1 MSHYSTALPTAML
14 NDAGLAVTAGWL
26 TVYNIEPEQREYQQ
40 ASLEYLP
47 QGVGLPA
54 LCFVDKP
61 TLPKVGLA
69 LVRSLDGSAWET
81 PPDYRGKTVYST
93 ETGQPE
99 SVTRIGE
106 LDNGVT
112 LLAPATPYDTW
123 NGKTWVTD
131 TTQQQDAA
139 INAARDELAQRQR
152 VATDK
157 ITMLDDAVSLG
168 MATED
173 ESASLL
179 AWKAYRVQLSRV
191 DLETAPEIDWPLA
204 PDA

>member
-1 MSHYSTALPTAML
+1 MSHYSTALPTATL
-14 NDAGLAVTAGWL
+14 NAAGLAVTAGWL

-47 QGVGLPA
+47 EGVGLPA
-54 LCFVDKP
+54 FCFADKP
-61 TLPKVGLA
+61 TLPKAGLA
-69 LVRSLDGSAWET
+69 LVRSRDGSAWET
-81 PPDYRGKTVYST
+81 LPDYRGQTAYST
-93 ETGQPE
+93 ETGEPE
-99 SVTRIGE
+99 TVTRIGE
-106 LDNGVT
+106 LGNGVT

-123 NGKTWVTD
+123 NGEAWVTD

-173 ESASLL
+173 ESAALL

-191 DLETAPEIDWPLA
+191 DLETAPEIEWPLA

>member
-1 MSHYSTALPTAML
+1 MSQYSTALPNAIL

-26 TVYNIEPEQREYQQ
+26 TVYSIEPDQREYQQ

-54 LCFVDKP
+54 FCFADKP
-61 TLPKVGLA
+61 TLPKAGLA

-81 PPDYRGKTVYST
+81 PADYRGQTAYST

-99 SVTRIGE
+99 TVTRIGE
-106 LDNGVT
+106 LDNGFT

-123 NGKTWVTD
+123 NGETWVTD
-131 TTQQQDAA
+131 TAAQQAAA

-152 VATDK
+152 VAAER
-157 ITMLDDAVSLG
+157 IALLEDAVSLG
-168 MATED
+168 MATE
-173 ESASLL
+173 EETAALL
-179 AWKAYRVQLSRV
+179 VWKAYRVQLSRI
-191 DLETAPEIDWPLA
+191 DLETAPNIEWPEM
-204 PDA
+204 PGF